1 MKDEKKRTLYLK
13 VRVSPEEMAAIKKKF
28 ENSGMSS
35 LSTFVRA
42 MIFEG
47 YIVHIDENELK
58 RLTVLANNIANNINQ
73 IAHRANVTN
82 KVYKEDIEEI
92 KELEQ
97 CYDDVCDQVDGIS
110 VDLAGVEDLIGE
122 NTFGSVSYD
131 NDAALDSEMAYEVTC
146 PTCNETTYLNENSLN
161 SGVIKCPSCGEILE
175 LGYVEDELDGAD
187 DKSEAEE

>member
-58 RLTVLANNIANNINQ
+58 ELTRIANNVANNINQ
-73 IAHRANVTN
+73 IAVRVNSTEN
-82 KVYKEDIEEI
+82 IYNNDIAEI
-92 KELEQ
+92 K
-97 CYDDVCDQVDGIS
+97 DG
-110 VDLAGVEDLIGE
+110 VNKLWQ
-122 NTFGSVSYD
+122 
-131 NDAALDSEMAYEVTC
+131 
-146 PTCNETTYLNENSLN
+146 PLNFLQ
-161 SGVIKCPSCGEILE
+161 GKVLQLKH
-175 LGYVEDELDGAD
+175 
-187 DKSEAEE
+187 

>member
-58 RLTVLANNIANNINQ
+58 RFNVLASNIANNINQ

-82 KVYKEDIEEI
+82 KVYVYAAAAEPAARTFRAALPRCE
-92 KELEQ
+92 
-97 CYDDVCDQVDGIS
+97 S
-110 VDLAGVEDLIGE
+110 HLAGV
-122 NTFGSVSYD
+122 
-131 NDAALDSEMAYEVTC
+131 
-146 PTCNETTYLNENSLN
+146 
-161 SGVIKCPSCGEILE
+161 
-175 LGYVEDELDGAD
+175 
-187 DKSEAEE
+187 